1 MSDRE
6 GMVKP
11 NLSLRKE
18 NGSSVY
24 SFLGFLIL
32 GIIVVVIVFF
42 FPWGE
47 MLKGGPNPELAAA
60 DQAMSKK
67 EFDKAVKLFDKYI
80 TSNPGDAA
88 GYIGRSRAYV
98 QLGDLGRAAEDA
110 KAAISK
116 NPKSAPA
123 YGQEAIV
130 LKLKGQM
137 PAALKDFTEAIK
149 LDPKY
154 AWAYAQRADLY
165 SRAQENDKALK
176 DVNKALEYKPGFVEG
191 YRMRAWI
198 LSRMGKCKDAFDDFQ
213 KVAKMGPNDA
223 WTLQDTAWFL
233 LTCPDENLQD
243 PTKAMDLAKKA
254 LDMMGAQDGVFQET
268 IAEAYFKQ
276 GDPLK
281 AVEHQKKALE
291 MGSKKC
297 PDESCIK
304 EMKERLKKYELAAR
318 QEVRTSYEILPLDS
332 NQ

>member
-47 MLKGGPNPELAAA
+47 MLKGGPNPELVAA

-110 KAAISK
+110 KVAISK
-116 NPKSAPA
+116 NPNSAPA

-137 PAALKDFTEAIK
+137 PEALKDFTEAIK

-198 LSRMGKCKDAFDDFQ
+198 LSRMGKCKDAFNDFQ

-243 PTKAMDLAKKA
+243 PAKAMDLAKKA